1 MASSMHTRSFVVGL
15 LVGSFSTA
23 ALLGL
28 TLAWWL
34 V

>member
-1 MASSMHTRSFVVGL
+1 MHARSFVIGL
-15 LVGSFSTA
+15 LVGAGLTA